1 MTTYQASRVG
11 YVAGDRPTTYTP
23 EQIRENRAQWLAALR
38 SGTYSQTK
46 GYLRTDEGY
55 CCLGVACDVAGIPS
69 ERLSTAAWNFGRYG
83 MDQVLPEEGE
93 EWLGVNTAN
102 PQLDIPFDLIEQG
115 PRFPDE
121 DFVAGGVGTTLAELN
136 DGGLTFAQIADMIDY
151 FGFLPSEDLLAD
163 DALLAG
169 AL

>member
-1 MTTYQASRVG
+1 MKFTRDEILAHRQ
-11 YVAGDRPTTYTP
+11 
-23 EQIRENRAQWLAALR
+23 EWLAALR

-69 ERLSTAAWNFGRYG
+69 ERLSTTAWNFGRYR

-102 PQLDIPFDLIEQG
+102 PDIDFPAHGYRNERLNETVYGAVSLAGLNDSGWTFEEIADAIEEFG
-115 PRFPDE
+115 
-121 DFVAGGVGTTLAELN
+121 FVAG
-136 DGGLTFAQIADMIDY
+136 
-151 FGFLPSEDLLAD
+151 D
-163 DALLAG
+163 DRLQREAA
-169 AL
+169 